1 MYSHH
6 VEGLIARVH
15 PAILR
20 VLVRDLPET
29 PRGTLTIEVTA
40 PLADHTAVEAAL
52 ERSTASFQPRGF
64 TFVYS
69 LVDPAGPIARP

>member
-40 PLADHTAVEAAL
+40 PLDDHPAIETAL
-52 ERSTASFQPRGF
+52 RRSTASFQPRGF

-69 LVDPAGPIARP
+69 LLEPAGPTARP